1 MVSGSTTSAY
11 ARVSYTF
18 PDVFN
23 SNVCMACHTG
33 RENGESIRQLNIQP
47 GMPAFDFKNQTFVSS
62 HYLTAGATMFTVSGY
77 EFSGRSYQNMN
88 TFLHDKIGTPDVP
101 RTGSSGPCIGCH
113 MSRPNKNGN
122 HLFLPVSR
130 SSSTLT
136 AGTFTGIASEVCII
150 CHITSN
156 TVLLEIVNEQKEQ
169 FHEALEALNDR
180 LVARGYVFSPINP
193 YFFNAIAPVDVTYVE
208 QDQTVHCQKN
218 LPIRNWQTGAS
229 ITYKVSV
236 SSTGTWS
243 CVLDQTLNAGV
254 DGTGKNNMGAAF
266 NYNLIEHDP
275 GAFVHNRMYVK
286 RLIYDSIDW
295 LDDNSLN
302 YSTGATLD
310 SLCSVATP
318 PAYCVKAI
326 EYLLPSGVLG
336 IAAER
341 P

>member
-1 MVSGSTTSAY
+1 
-11 ARVSYTF
+11 
-18 PDVFN
+18 
-23 SNVCMACHTG
+23 
-33 RENGESIRQLNIQP
+33 
-47 GMPAFDFKNQTFVSS
+47 
-62 HYLTAGATMFTVSGY
+62 
-77 EFSGRSYQNMN
+77 
-88 TFLHDKIGTPDVP
+88 
-101 RTGSSGPCIGCH
+101 

-130 SSSTLT
+130 STVT

-193 YFFNAIAPVDVTYVE
+193 YFFNPSAPVDVTYVE

-229 ITYKVSV
+229 VTYKLG
-236 SSTGTWS
+236 SSGTS
-243 CVLDQTLNAGV
+243 CVTDVTSNAGV

-310 SLCSVATP
+310 SLCGGATP
-318 PAYCVKAI
+318 PAYCVKAK
-326 EYLLPSGVLG
+326 EYLLSSGVLG